1 MPGQIARVYPA
12 SGASAMLPL
21 TPANNYTP
29 TVIFCGGQ
37 HLEDEQWGNYSWP
50 FVDTWTIPASND
62 CQRITPEPQD
72 GSAPVYVQDDSLPVG
87 RTMGQF
93 IALPDSTLLILNGGQ
108 YGTAGYAQRTLTTTT
123 FGAMPYG
130 ESLATGPV
138 GQPAIYNP
146 NAPTGSRWSTANLG
160 SSNIPRLYHSSALLL
175 PDGSVMVAGSNPNID
190 VNLTTVYPTT
200 YTAEYFYPSY
210 FSAKTRPVPQ
220 GIPSTLSYGGD
231 YFDITV
237 PSTSYSGAGNNAA
250 ADTSVWLIRP
260 GFTTHAM
267 NMGQRIMQLNNT
279 YTVQSDGSIVIH
291 TAQPRPNPNLF
302 QPGPAFVFVTINGI
316 PSNGTYVIVGNGQ
329 TGTQP
334 TSSAS
339 ALPDSV
345 RLSSVSGSAPSSSP
359 SNVNNGSSS
368 SSHTGLIIGAVVAG
382 IAVVGVLGAVFGIC

>member
-146 NAPTGSRWSTANLG
+146 NAPAGSRWSTAGLG
-160 SSNIPRLYHSSALLL
+160 SSNIPRLYHSSAILL
-175 PDGSVMVAGSNPNID
+175 PDGSVMVAGSNPNVD
-190 VNLTTVYPTT
+190 VNTSTVYSTT
-200 YTAEYFYPSY
+200 YTAEYFYPPY
-210 FSAKTRPVPQ
+210 FSAKMRPVPQ

-237 PSTSYSGAGNNAA
+237 SSTSYSGAGNDAA
-250 ADTSVWLIRP
+250 ANMSVWLIRQ

-291 TAQPRPNPNLF
+291 TAQPPPNPNLF
-302 QPGPAFVFVTINGI
+302 QPGPAFVFVTIDGI
-316 PSNGTYVIVGNGQ
+316 PSNGTYVIIGNGQ
-329 TGTQP
+329 LGQQP
-334 TSSAS
+334 TAPAS
-339 ALPDSV
+339 VLPPSV
-345 RLSSVSGSAPSSSP
+345 LSTDQSSGS
-359 SNVNNGSSS
+359 SNSTNTNNNTGKNSATLNSRGSVL
-368 SSHTGLIIGAVVAG
+368 SHLIGAAVAL
-382 IAVVGVLGAVFGIC
+382 ALS